1 VARFAAGVH
10 CSTRRGKGEHCGT
23 RLARQAVPHFVD
35 GSAQLYR
42 LIGTI
47 LIDNYGILGPM
58 MRRRDVP
65 MVTKYRLAPWVLQVS
80 TPFHPGTPRLT
91 IKDPCHYREQCLAY
105 RDQRH
110 RRSEPGSQ

>member
-1 VARFAAGVH
+1 VACFAAGVH
-10 CSTRRGKGEHCGT
+10 CSARRGKGEHCGT

-65 MVTKYRLAPWVLQVS
+65 MVTNIGWPLGYCKCQLHFILGLLGSPLKILA
-80 TPFHPGTPRLT
+80 
-91 IKDPCHYREQCLAY
+91 II
-105 RDQRH
+105 
-110 RRSEPGSQ
+110 GSNV